1 MVCNSLNRL
10 VVQLCL
16 NGCKTFWALNLFA
29 FCTSLYKTSA
39 YMYDESILGIYMGKS
54 GQNEPN
60 ISDFWSLPN
69 TSWKLIFTSNMCQIQ
84 IVAVFGQQ
92 DRVLWQQQGS
102 QQHQCKVSM
111 GGATFRILNFASH
124 FIRVQ
129 IFQIDFPLII
139 SASKYFRQISLS
151 FYICRGQNEQ
161 PAISQIY
168 LLGDK
173 MNSCQTFSVIY
184 FTIEAC
190 CIF

>member
-1 MVCNSLNRL
+1 MHY
-10 VVQLCL
+10 
-16 NGCKTFWALNLFA
+16 G
-29 FCTSLYKTSA
+29 
-39 YMYDESILGIYMGKS
+39 
-54 GQNEPN
+54 
-60 ISDFWSLPN
+60 
-69 TSWKLIFTSNMCQIQ
+69 
-84 IVAVFGQQ
+84 
-92 DRVLWQQQGS
+92 
-102 QQHQCKVSM
+102 KVSM
-111 GGATFRILNFASH
+111 GGVTFRILNFASH

-161 PAISQIY
+161 PAIPQIY
-168 LLGDK
+168 LLGDE